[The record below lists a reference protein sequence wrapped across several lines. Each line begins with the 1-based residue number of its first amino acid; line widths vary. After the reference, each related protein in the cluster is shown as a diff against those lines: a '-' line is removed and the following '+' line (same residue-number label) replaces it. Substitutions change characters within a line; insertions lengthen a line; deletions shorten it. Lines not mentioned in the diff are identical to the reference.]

1 MIPKSKGINKKM
13 IQIKKK
19 SKCNSE
25 NEIEI
30 RRRRRKEQLHIGWQP
45 NNVLA
50 KENSSIK
57 TKSDPKYQ
65 SKS

>member
-30 RRRRRKEQLHIGWQP
+30 SRKRRKEKLHIGWQP